1 MDFELP
7 AETQLLAQ
15 TVQSALASAPADP
28 GALLSQL
35 GIFGID
41 LHDDNGVVNAAVVA
55 RAVGHANAA
64 FSVAD
69 QLLALSCADPAFADA
84 AFAGQAD
91 ALARG
96 QASVAVAHLAGAGLS
111 AGTAVASAY
120 VAEPAYYLLVGPGGE
135 LASLAAAQVS
145 VAARGFFNPE
155 APQVRITWD
164 SAPAPISLP
173 DPVRQLAS
181 YRALEMADLVG
192 AADRLFTGTLE
203 YAKIREQFGATI
215 GSYQAVA
222 HRLADLYVLLQAAD
236 ALVAYTSW
244 VAGSPSWSS
253 AAALA
258 WARSAQAL
266 TSEYAL
272 QIVKQSFQLHGGISA
287 TEEFWVHRW
296 VRRAMRLIAAH
307 GPADREFSQVGAD
320 LAAGIRLD
328 LNGDLDEVSDQP
340 SEPF

>member
-1 MDFELP
+1 V
-7 AETQLLAQ
+7 Q
-15 TVQSALASAPADP
+15 TALATAPADP
-28 GALLSQL
+28 GALLAEL
-35 GIFGID
+35 GIFEID
-41 LHDDNGVVNAAVVA
+41 LSDDDGVVNAAVVA

-64 FSVAD
+64 CSVAD
-69 QLLALSCADPAFADA
+69 QLLALSCADTSFAD
-84 AFAGQAD
+84 QAD

-111 AGTAVASAY
+111 AGTAIASAY

-135 LASLAAAQVS
+135 LASLPAGQVT
-145 VAARGFFNPE
+145 VAASGFFNPE

-164 SAPAPISLP
+164 SAPAPISRP

-181 YRALEMADLVG
+181 YRALEIADLVG

-203 YAKIREQFGATI
+203 YAKIREQFGRTI
-215 GSYQAVA
+215 GSNQAVA

-244 VAGSPSWSS
+244 AAGSPSWSS

-258 WARSAQAL
+258 WVRAAQAL

-287 TEEFWVHRW
+287 TQEFWVHRW
-296 VRRAMRLIAAH
+296 ARRAMRLIAAH
-307 GPADREFSQVGAD
+307 GPADREFSRVGAA
-320 LAAGIRLD
+320 LAAGVRLD
-328 LNGDLDEVSDQP
+328 LHGDVDDDVSGQP
-340 SEPF
+340 SGHF